1 MSSQRRRIT
10 IGDDE
15 YRVSA
20 LPVDDLVV
28 HPDGSTEVVDDLDEW
43 EKDKQSETDS
53 GDKPFA
59 DGVCPMCS
67 EAFESYMTHLQFC
80 SGDR

>member
-10 IGDDE
+10 VADDE

-20 LPVDDLVV
+20 LPVGDLVV
-28 HPDGSTEVVDDLDEW
+28 HPDGSTEVVDDLDQW

-59 DGVCPMCS
+59 DGVCPMCGQTYD
-67 EAFESYMTHLQFC
+67 SYTSHLQHC
-80 SGDR
+80 QPR